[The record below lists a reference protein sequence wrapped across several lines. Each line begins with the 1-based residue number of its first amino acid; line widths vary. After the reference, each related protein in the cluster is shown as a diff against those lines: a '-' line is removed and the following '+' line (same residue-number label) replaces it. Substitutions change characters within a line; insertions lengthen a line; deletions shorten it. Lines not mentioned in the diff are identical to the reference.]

1 MEPIKIQIDINLSE
15 GARGVIH
22 DLTSA
27 IGAAITLALTPE
39 KRATIMENLKDAILN
54 GDVAEA
60 EAEQNTTR
68 ARITTEEYEAV
79 QKSFEKRPQKDEPA
93 PEAAPAPAK
102 AEPVTNATLFAAV
115 RAAQKERGVAP
126 DTIKAVYASFGEA
139 HNCKI
144 TSSRDCPED
153 LRAELLKAIEAL

>member
-15 GARGVIH
+15 DARGVIH

-54 GDVAEA
+54 GDVAE
-60 EAEQNTTR
+60 QNTTR
-68 ARITTEEYEAV
+68 ARVSPEEYEAA
-79 QKSFEKRPQKDEPA
+79 QKRFEKETQKEEPA